1 MNRANPQ
8 TNAPRIAK
16 TGRVAAVQEG
26 PSGGLAILIAE
37 IGGTSL
43 NVVETALA
51 DRKDAAELLRSKRV
65 DLVIRLA
72 PSSET
77 VCKLVPVPEGS
88 GTDRAALADALALMA
103 ESELPASLPWYR
115 RAGGVVRV
123 GSAQAA
129 LLTGWTRPESPSQ
142 NDTLSTVPEVWAA
155 EIAALAA
162 LAAGV
167 GGSPMVGLADQRTG
181 TVALLAAGVRK
192 AVARV
197 LRLASD
203 RDWSGAV
210 HAAWDETAAAA
221 GVEGAP
227 APATDG
233 LLLASNGGVRLGGAT
248 RDREWIDRFGLAMG
262 AAMLYADG
270 DAAVSAL
277 VALALREPRS
287 RQPLAQRTIDW
298 LSLPRH
304 AAVVGAACL
313 AVALLAPLAS
323 SKARHA
329 VLASHAGSADALDS
343 RLAEAERRVGFYKL
357 LSDKRW
363 PMTKL
368 LAQIAGAAPVGVT
381 LDAVELPQGETVTI
395 RATAESS
402 ELVSTFRKNLSDT
415 RVFTGVATPTIET
428 TADGV
433 TFQLQARV
441 VQNFALQATKPLD
454 DFAAQTLAQRLYGES
469 AGNNA
474 RYDRD
479 DDRDTRAGDR
489 RTTGRDASRD
499 TRRDEPARPSSGGS
513 APSRGGGDRAAAPA
527 PAPASIPPPLSDEDI
542 ARMDRVT
549 AMREWGVRR
558 RASTQPGLDAETKA
572 RLTAEAEKAR
582 VRMQEAGEASPGG
595 GS

>member
-8 TNAPRIAK
+8 INAPRIAK
-16 TGRVAAVQEG
+16 TGRIAAVQEG

-43 NVVETALA
+43 NVVETVLA
-51 DRKDAAELLRSKRV
+51 DRKDAAELFRSKRV

-77 VCKLVPVPEGS
+77 VCKLVLVPEGS
-88 GTDRAALADALALMA
+88 GADRSALADALALMA

-142 NDTLSTVPEVWAA
+142 NDTLSAVPEVWAA

-181 TVALLAAGVRK
+181 TVALLASGGRK

-197 LRLASD
+197 LRLAND

-221 GVEGAP
+221 GVEGVQAP
-227 APATDG
+227 AADG
-233 LLLASNGGVRLGGAT
+233 LLLATGGARLGGAT
-248 RDREWIDRFGLAMG
+248 RDREWINRFGLAMG

-469 AGNNA
+469 ANNNA

-499 TRRDEPARPSSGGS
+499 ARRDEPARPSSGGS
-513 APSRGGGDRAAAPA
+513 TPSRSGDRAAAPA
-527 PAPASIPPPLSDEDI
+527 PPPASIPPPLSDEDI

-558 RASTQPGLDAETKA
+558 RASTQPGIDAETKA